1 MRQKTTEDKREKE
14 ARDLL
19 SNDNNNND
27 SRCVLFIESLLCS
40 RHCAWLDFPWF
51 MTFSYCEVAEVL

>member
-1 MRQKTTEDKREKE
+1 MGDRKQLKIREKRRHGICFPMIITIMI
-14 ARDLL
+14 AG
-19 SNDNNNND
+19 
-27 SRCVLFIESLLCS
+27 VLFIESLLCS